1 MSLAMPPALVEAPE
15 LAVLEVLD
23 LTLQQTVY
31 ALFAVHPE
39 LVSGQSF
46 EAAPNTTAETWL
58 ADIIHDQACQLQ
70 HLITRYREATMLAS
84 ALRSAS
90 GEDFAE

>member
-1 MSLAMPPALVEAPE
+1 MSLATPPALVEAPE

-23 LTLQQTVY
+23 FTLQQAIY

-39 LVSGQSF
+39 LVSGGSL
-46 EAAPNTTAETWL
+46 EAAPHITAETWL
-58 ADIIHDQACQLQ
+58 ADVLYSQASNLQ
-70 HLITRYREATMLAS
+70 HVIERYREASMHAR

-90 GEDFAE
+90 GDFAE